1 MPAPVHDRI
10 VQAVKAACLVP
21 PALAGGNVFD
31 EALDDDMPEGMAE
44 AIQIGMLDSQ
54 VQGNVYAELEWQT
67 VIRVSCKARRD
78 GYGVDG
84 KPSSI
89 LGAAVFA
96 RLTADRTLD
105 GLAETVGQPR
115 ISADNNLQNTRI
127 GVLHLDFPVRH
138 RTPRNSIA

>member
-1 MPAPVHDRI
+1 MPAPWHDQI
-10 VQAVKAACLVP
+10 VQAVKAACLVS

-31 EALDDDMPEGMAE
+31 DTLDDDMPEGVSE

-54 VQGNVYAELEWQT
+54 PVATAYADLEWQT
-67 VIRVSCKARRD
+67 VVRVSCKARRD
-78 GYGVDG
+78 VYGANG
-84 KPSSI
+84 KPSTA

-105 GLAETVGQPR
+105 GLADTVGQPR
-115 ISADNNLQNTRI
+115 MSADNSLQHTRI

-138 RTPRNSIA
+138 RTPRTSIA